1 MYSQRRLFRRFHNN
15 LALFILTKGPKLSHI
30 WALFI
35 SVTIFL
41 GLFLAGMK
49 EVICGYC
56 PCKFLSLTMELWL
69 EEIICAT
76 NFYCNKF
83 LKYMYKE
90 LVPIENLGRWIGPR
104 RRNGPLASAP
114 LALARYLNK
123 VQIQSRYNYSKYE
136 LHFPTENMWQT
147 LSPVP
152 TLCGLPLLALSPTLW
167 L

>member
-1 MYSQRRLFRRFHNN
+1 MELW
-15 LALFILTKGPKLSHI
+15 LE
-30 WALFI
+30 
-35 SVTIFL
+35 
-41 GLFLAGMK
+41 

-104 RRNGPLASAP
+104 RRNGPVSECPLSASAIFP
-114 LALARYLNK
+114 KNVTKTTNYGHCTNPLLIWTSSLKVDIALALRGHSLRGHFFYGDQFAVPGFLWEPFFIH
-123 VQIQSRYNYSKYE
+123 VFSK
-136 LHFPTENMWQT
+136 FVATKICCTNT
-147 LSPVP
+147 LF
-152 TLCGLPLLALSPTLW
+152 LS
-167 L
+167 

>member
-1 MYSQRRLFRRFHNN
+1 MELW
-15 LALFILTKGPKLSHI
+15 LE
-30 WALFI
+30 
-35 SVTIFL
+35 
-41 GLFLAGMK
+41 

-104 RRNGPLASAP
+104 RRNGPLSECPLSASAIFIIFSFCENILP
-114 LALARYLNK
+114 GEILFINSLKLTKYFKHSITLHNSKQIEIIFLNASSSGILSLTLAHELN
-123 VQIQSRYNYSKYE
+123 QN
-136 LHFPTENMWQT
+136 
-147 LSPVP
+147 
-152 TLCGLPLLALSPTLW
+152 
-167 L
+167 

>member
-1 MYSQRRLFRRFHNN
+1 MELW
-15 LALFILTKGPKLSHI
+15 LE
-30 WALFI
+30 
-35 SVTIFL
+35 
-41 GLFLAGMK
+41 

-104 RRNGPLASAP
+104 RINGPLSECPLSASAIFQATELFLLVKKNKASESRRGKNNARANLCKEQCLLETMSLGSVSQNLCNP
-114 LALARYLNK
+114 FDGWGFAKLSLALTPA
-123 VQIQSRYNYSKYE
+123 
-136 LHFPTENMWQT
+136 
-147 LSPVP
+147 
-152 TLCGLPLLALSPTLW
+152 LLAGSVSLIVS
-167 L
+167 